1 MLMYIKKSNYK
12 FHPKYTTKE
21 KEEIALLYINNE
33 MGAAQ
38 IVKEFNLA
46 NKNVLY
52 RWVKQYKE
60 FGKIFE
66 TRGKTT
72 KFNNPNKGRPKKYPE
87 KPLEELSK
95 EELIERVRMLE
106 DIKKS
111 LVYLTSQQPNKNT
124 K

>member
-1 MLMYIKKSNYK
+1 MYIRKSNNK
-12 FHPKYTTKE
+12 IHTKYTNEEKE
-21 KEEIALLYINNE
+21 KIVLLYLNNE
-33 MGAAQ
+33 MGTTQ
-38 IVKEFNLA
+38 IVREFNLA
-46 NKNVLY
+46 GNKVLS

-111 LVYLTSQQPNKNT
+111 LVYLTSQKPNKNT

>member
-1 MLMYIKKSNYK
+1 MYIRKTNNKI
-12 FHPKYTTKE
+12 HTKYTNEEKE
-21 KEEIALLYINNE
+21 KIVLLYLNHE
-33 MGAAQ
+33 MGVRQ
-38 IVKEFNLA
+38 IVREFKLYSDQA
-46 NKNVLY
+46 VY
-52 RWVKQYKE
+52 RWVKIYKKY
-60 FGKIFE
+60 GYIIE
-66 TRGKTT
+66 TRGKAT
-72 KFNNPNKGRPKKYPE
+72 KFNTPNKGRPRKHPE

>member
-1 MLMYIKKSNYK
+1 MYIKKSNYK

-33 MGAAQ
+33 MGATQ

-46 NKNVLY
+46 NNNVLY

-87 KPLEELSK
+87 KSLEELSI
-95 EELIERVRMLE
+95 EELIEKVRMLE

>member
-1 MLMYIKKSNYK
+1 MYIRKSNNK
-12 FHPKYTTKE
+12 IHTKYTNEEKE
-21 KEEIALLYINNE
+21 KIVLLYLNHE
-33 MGAAQ
+33 MGTTQ
-38 IVKEFNLA
+38 IVREFNLA
-46 NKNVLY
+46 NNNVLS

-66 TRGKTT
+66 TRGKAT
-72 KFNNPNKGRPKKYPE
+72 KHDIPNKGRPRKKLD
-87 KPLEELSK
+87 KPLEELSR
-95 EELIERVRMLE
+95 EELIEKLRMLE

>member
-1 MLMYIKKSNYK
+1 M
-12 FHPKYTTKE
+12 PKYTNEE
-21 KEEIALLYINNE
+21 KVKIVLLYLNHE
-33 MGAAQ
+33 MGTTQ
-38 IVKEFNLA
+38 IVREFNLA
-46 NKNVLY
+46 CNKVLS

-95 EELIERVRMLE
+95 KELIERVRMLE